1 LKRKPNPLLMTQNE
15 AEDKERKDPIVEK
28 FIRFCESDFGRRVMD
43 HEADYL
49 RKEFNAE
56 KKILDV
62 GCGIGSI
69 EERLAD
75 LNIVGLESSPQ
86 MLEEARRRSTKTFVG
101 GNAYTMPFPDGSFEG
116 VFLITALEF
125 LENYRLAVV
134 EAARVL
140 KRGGRIVVMLLNP
153 ESEYFKAHFQKPGDY
168 FRNIKH
174 TSYVEIENHMS
185 RFFELK
191 SEYFLGIDG
200 ANIFET
206 QDKKWASLYVIKG
219 TRK

>member
-1 LKRKPNPLLMTQNE
+1 MNWE
-15 AEDKERKDPIVEK
+15 AY
-28 FIRFCESDFGRRVMD
+28 
-43 HEADYL
+43 YL
-49 RKEFNAE
+49 RKEFAGK

-69 EERLAD
+69 EESLPD
-75 LNIVGLESSPQ
+75 LNITGLESSGE
-86 MLEEARRRSTKTFVG
+86 MLEEARRRSNKTFSKG
-101 GNAYTMPFPDGSFEG
+101 DAYTMPFPDGSFDG
-116 VFLITALEF
+116 VFFVTTLEF

-140 KRGGRIVVMLLNP
+140 EKGGRIVVMLLNP
-153 ESEYFKAHFQKPGDY
+153 ESEYFKAHFKKSGDY
-168 FRNIKH
+168 FRNIKR
-174 TSYVEIENHMS
+174 TSYVEIENYMS
-185 RFFELK
+185 WFFELK

-219 TRK
+219 TKK